1 MYLFKRIT
9 SKDCLILSSNMLFR
23 TFDGE
28 LIEINRCD
36 FITDVQYYEH
46 IMKVVYN
53 ISFPKKG
60 NVLGDILKLI

>member
-1 MYLFKRIT
+1 
-9 SKDCLILSSNMLFR
+9 MLFR

-60 NVLGDILKLI
+60 NVLEDILKLI